1 MESGGSDKGGS
12 FTWGQESL
20 GEQVIELRLY
30 LQNYV
35 GRTKKKKKKSDKTG
49 IRHRVFHLQGD

>member
-1 MESGGSDKGGS
+1 MESGGSDKGDTLLAEKKRG
-12 FTWGQESL
+12 

-35 GRTKKKKKKSDKTG
+35 GRTKKRV
-49 IRHRVFHLQGD
+49 IREE